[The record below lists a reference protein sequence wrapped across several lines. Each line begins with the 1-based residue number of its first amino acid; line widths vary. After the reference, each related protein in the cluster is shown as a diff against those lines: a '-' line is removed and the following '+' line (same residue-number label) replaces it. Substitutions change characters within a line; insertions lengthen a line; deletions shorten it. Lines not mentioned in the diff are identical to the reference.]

1 MPPSTARYGFET
13 RLAAWADGFAR
24 QLAGARCGF
33 LVAFRADGS
42 LRRVYV
48 LPPGQALDGE
58 RKQSLTQAYRRW
70 FLFSK
75 SIFNLFFPIGF
86 QVEIT
91 QRRKYFFVRSVFKS
105 TQHYN
110 KCHGKT
116 NLHIQ
121 TALFFQICFWIL
133 FWFHILFF

>member
-70 FLFSK
+70 FLFSPYEDDPDRAWMEW
-75 SIFNLFFPIGF
+75 LDLP
-86 QVEIT
+86 VTVAE
-91 QRRKYFFVRSVFKS
+91 RWLEDAV
-105 TQHYN
+105 
-110 KCHGKT
+110 
-116 NLHIQ
+116 
-121 TALFFQICFWIL
+121 TAADLVDAQDRADLEAWPGSWRVIVG
-133 FWFHILFF
+133 